1 MGKLLIF
8 LLKKKKVSCS
18 QIEAWGNCRTSSIR
32 DYIPNAQG
40 WLEPAL
46 PQQASHVLNGHCSQI
61 RATSFA
67 SGELCWLVPGQD
79 PTFHQASGVAFYGQ
93 QHSETRWD
101 RAEGEQTLLKSQ
113 KRVMLPIDTKKAPKP
128 PCMSKAPVEIPWSTR
143 IAVKFCQTLHEHF
156 TTLWNNCLNSKL
168 QLFH

>member
-8 LLKKKKVSCS
+8 LLKKKNVSCS
-18 QIEAWGNCRTSSIR
+18 QIEAWGNCTTSSIR

-46 PQQASHVLNGHCSQI
+46 PQQASHVLNEHCSQI

-79 PTFHQASGVAFYGQ
+79 PTFHQASGVAATLRNQMGQ
-93 QHSETRWD
+93 GWRWAD
-101 RAEGEQTLLKSQ
+101 STEEPKEGHVTHWH
-113 KRVMLPIDTKKAPKP
+113 KKAPKP
-128 PCMSKAPVEIPWSTR
+128 PCMSKTPVEIPWSTW